1 MIDQLISQE
10 ALGEFCRRW
19 DIIELALFGSAI
31 REDFEPASDVDIL
44 VTFSPEADWGLL
56 DHVQMEMELAD
67 LLGRDVDLLTRRAV
81 ERSQNPLRRRE
92 ILETARAIFVA

>member
-1 MIDQLISQE
+1 MIDQLISPE
-10 ALGEFCRRW
+10 ALGEFCGRW
-19 DIIELALFGSAI
+19 DITELALFGSAT